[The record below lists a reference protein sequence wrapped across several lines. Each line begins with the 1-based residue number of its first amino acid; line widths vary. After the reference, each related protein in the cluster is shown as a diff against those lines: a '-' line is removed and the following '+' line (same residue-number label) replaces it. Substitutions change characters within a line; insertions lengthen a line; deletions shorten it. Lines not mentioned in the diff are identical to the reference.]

1 MVNYFR
7 YQQTCRQLM
16 NRFWMSLDMLDVI
29 VALVAV
35 HKDVRAGIMGWTAQ
49 LLMACVKA
57 KVAQIRPRQTLALT
71 L

>member
-16 NRFWMSLDMLDVI
+16 NRFWRSLDVI
-29 VALVAV
+29 VALIAV
-35 HKDVRAGIMGWTAQ
+35 HKDERAGSMDWTAQ
-49 LLMACVKA
+49 LLVACVKA
-57 KVAQIRPRQTLALT
+57 KVVQIRPSQTLALT

>member
-1 MVNYFR
+1 MENYFR

-16 NRFWMSLDMLDVI
+16 NPFWRSLDVI

-35 HKDVRAGIMGWTAQ
+35 HKDVRAGSMGWTAQ
-49 LLMACVKA
+49 LLVACVKA
-57 KVAQIRPRQTLALT
+57 KVVQIRPRQTLALT

>member
-7 YQQTCRQLM
+7 YQQTCRQFM
-16 NRFWMSLDMLDVI
+16 NRFWRSLDLDVI

-35 HKDVRAGIMGWTAQ
+35 YKDVRAGSMGWTAQ
-49 LLMACVKA
+49 LLVAFVKA
-57 KVAQIRPRQTLALT
+57 KVVQIRPCQTLALT

>member
-7 YQQTCRQLM
+7 YQQTSRQLM
-16 NRFWMSLDMLDVI
+16 NRFWRSLDVI

-35 HKDVRAGIMGWTAQ
+35 HKADVRAGSMGWTAQ
-49 LLMACVKA
+49 LLVSCVKA
-57 KVAQIRPRQTLALT
+57 KVVQIRPRQTLALT

>member
-16 NRFWMSLDMLDVI
+16 NRFWRSLDVI

-35 HKDVRAGIMGWTAQ
+35 NNDVRVGSMDWTAQ
-49 LLMACVKA
+49 LLVACVKA
-57 KVAQIRPRQTLALT
+57 KVVQIRPRQTLALT